1 MSNDPRTML
10 SELSARRESILE
22 PGPDCGSGRSD
33 HGLAVSTPSVATMG
47 WQIPSRRVWPIAVI
61 CVVAGWVFA
70 TGAIADTVRPSKALE
85 TLLDDVWQQQME
97 DSPLF
102 ATQVGVEGFDA
113 LLPRV
118 RIADV
123 EASRDRA
130 RGFLE
135 RLDAIDRAA
144 LERQEQI
151 NADLLRRDLESEI
164 RSFELGT
171 HLMPFTTY
179 YGFYLSFPG
188 LPDDV
193 PLDNVTDYENYIAR
207 LAAFSTYVDD
217 NLELL
222 RAGIARGLVL
232 PRSVL
237 LGWEGSVDPH
247 IVSDPEESLLWEPL
261 AELPETIGS
270 ADAER
275 LRAAA
280 RTAIEDSVVAGYQTF
295 RDFMVKEYMPATR
308 ESVGASA
315 LPRGKEIYEEAIR
328 QYTTTDLTAEEIHAL
343 GLSEVQ
349 RIRAEMLEVIAES
362 GFEGDFDAFV
372 EFLRQDPRF
381 YAKTPEELLEKVSR
395 VLKRMDGKLPELFRV
410 LPRMPYGIKEIPD
423 YLAPKTTTAYYGRP
437 AGDGTRS
444 GTYWVNTYALE
455 SRPLYEIEALSF
467 HEAVPG
473 HHLQIAL
480 AQELDLPPIRRY
492 ASVGAFVEGWGLY
505 SERLG
510 LEVGFY
516 EDPYSNFGRLSYEM
530 WRALRLVVDTG
541 IHAKGWGREQ
551 AIDFMAA
558 NSALTLHNITAE
570 VDRYI
575 SWPGQALGYKI
586 GELKI
591 RELRSQAEA
600 SLGEDF
606 DLREFHEVV
615 LRDGPLPLSVLQ
627 DSVHLWL
634 AQKKEKASLAEGNA
648 PAAFDSYWMVFL
660 MRGDQAAK
668 LSDAELGEIQRGH
681 LAHLS
686 RLHQDGHT
694 LVAGPFEAGETEPM
708 RGIVLYPGDLTE
720 EEVRALAEDDP
731 AVRAGRLRIDLRKWW
746 TGAGAVTFPRE

>member
-1 MSNDPRTML
+1 MSNRPRTIPIAL
-10 SELSARRESILE
+10 S
-22 PGPDCGSGRSD
+22 
-33 HGLAVSTPSVATMG
+33 LAVTSLVTWLALANCAM
-47 WQIPSRRVWPIAVI
+47 A
-61 CVVAGWVFA
+61 A
-70 TGAIADTVRPSKALE
+70 TVRPSVALE
-85 TLLDDVWQQQME
+85 TLLDDVWQQQMV
-97 DSPLF
+97 DDPLF

-118 RIADV
+118 RIADI

-130 RGFLE
+130 QAFLA
-135 RLDAIDRAA
+135 RLDAIDHAA
-144 LERQEQI
+144 LDRQEQI
-151 NADLLRRDLESEI
+151 NAALLRRDLGAEI
-164 RSFELGT
+164 RSVEFGA

-193 PLDNVTDYENYIAR
+193 PLDDVTDYENYIAR

-237 LGWEGSVDPH
+237 HGWEGSVDPH

-261 AELPETIGS
+261 ADLPEAIGD

-275 LRAAA
+275 LRATA
-280 RTAIEDSVVAGYQTF
+280 RTAIKDSVVVGYQTF
-295 RDFMVKEYMPATR
+295 RHFMVAEYMPATR
-308 ESVGASA
+308 ETVGAST
-315 LPRGKEIYEEAIR
+315 LPMGKEIYEEAIR
-328 QYTTTDLTAEEIHAL
+328 RHTTTDLTAEEIHAL

-349 RIRAEMLEVIAES
+349 RIRAEMSKVIVES

-372 EFLRQDPRF
+372 AFLRQDPRF

-437 AGDGTRS
+437 AGDGTRA

-492 ASVGAFVEGWGLY
+492 AGVGAFVEGWALY

-516 EDPYSNFGRLSYEM
+516 TDPYSNFGRLSYEI

-591 RELRSQAEA
+591 RELRARAEER
-600 SLGEDF
+600 LGDAF

-615 LRDGPLPLSVLQ
+615 LRDGPLPLSILE
-627 DSVHLWL
+627 DSIDLWL
-634 AQKKEKASLAEGNA
+634 
-648 PAAFDSYWMVFL
+648 D
-660 MRGDQAAK
+660 
-668 LSDAELGEIQRGH
+668 
-681 LAHLS
+681 
-686 RLHQDGHT
+686 
-694 LVAGPFEAGETEPM
+694 ETERTMGPAS
-708 RGIVLYPGDLTE
+708 VTE
-720 EEVRALAEDDP
+720 
-731 AVRAGRLRIDLRKWW
+731 GRRRD
-746 TGAGAVTFPRE
+746 